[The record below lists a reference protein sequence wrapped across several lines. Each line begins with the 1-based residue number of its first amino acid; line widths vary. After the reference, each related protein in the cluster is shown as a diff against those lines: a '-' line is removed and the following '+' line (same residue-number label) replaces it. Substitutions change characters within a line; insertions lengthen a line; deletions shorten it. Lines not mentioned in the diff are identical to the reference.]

1 MLLRVSLDFGPR
13 ESVLAPS
20 GPLILDV
27 EVRTRPPNPA
37 CAVRRLAR
45 FAAILALSFG
55 GGSAAYAQDD
65 GARLYMMVPDQTT
78 IASLRFH
85 LLHSNVASDEG
96 TVNEDNDLDTKLVV
110 FQFVQAL
117 RFGSD
122 QSFIFLVLPGSRISE
137 NAVTDDLTG
146 LGDAQLGFVLGVRGT
161 PALVPSDYAAHPPGL
176 AVNLLAK
183 IFFPTGKYS
192 SERPV
197 NIGANRWALRLG
209 VPIVYAI
216 GDRMADPHLTTIEAM
231 PTVTFY
237 SANGEP
243 FGARRTKQKP
253 LYIFEG
259 HLTRGFTRRFW
270 GSLDLL
276 WREGGELK
284 VDGIEAGNSQSAV
297 SLGAT
302 GTFALPANISLRLS
316 AGKVIARNEH
326 GPNGWMLRTIIGT
339 AF

>member
-1 MLLRVSLDFGPR
+1 
-13 ESVLAPS
+13 
-20 GPLILDV
+20 
-27 EVRTRPPNPA
+27 
-37 CAVRRLAR
+37 
-45 FAAILALSFG
+45 
-55 GGSAAYAQDD
+55 
-65 GARLYMMVPDQTT
+65 MMVPDQTT

-96 TVNEDNDLDTKLVV
+96 TVNEDNDLDTKLGV

-122 QSFIFLVLPGSRISE
+122 QGFIFLVVPASHISA
-137 NAVTDDLTG
+137 NDVTDSLTG
-146 LGDAQLGFVLGVRGT
+146 FGDAQLGFVYGVHGT
-161 PALVPSDYAAHPPGL
+161 PALKPAAYADHPPGL

-192 SERPV
+192 AERPV

-216 GDRMADPHLTTIEAM
+216 GARMADPQLMTVEAM

-237 SANGEP
+237 SANDQP
-243 FGARRTKQKP
+243 LGASRTKQKP
-253 LYIFEG
+253 LFIFEG
-259 HLTRGFTRRFW
+259 HLTRGFSRSFW

-276 WREGGELK
+276 WREGGEVK
-284 VDGIEAGNSQSAV
+284 VDGVDAGNSQSAL
-297 SLGAT
+297 SLGTT
-302 GTFALPANISLRLS
+302 GTFALPANLSLRLS
-316 AGKVIARNEH
+316 AGKVIARNAH

-339 AF
+339 VF

>member
-1 MLLRVSLDFGPR
+1 MALAVVLSL
-13 ESVLAPS
+13 SC
-20 GPLILDV
+20 
-27 EVRTRPPNPA
+27 T
-37 CAVRRLAR
+37 
-45 FAAILALSFG
+45 
-55 GGSAAYAQDD
+55 SAARAQDD

-96 TVNEDNDLDTKLVV
+96 TVNEDNDLDTKLGV

-122 QSFIFLVLPGSRISE
+122 QGFIFLVVPASHISA
-137 NAVTDDLTG
+137 NDVTDSLTG
-146 LGDAQLGFVLGVRGT
+146 FGDAQLGFVYGVHGT
-161 PALVPSDYAAHPPGL
+161 PALKPAAYADHPPGL

-183 IFFPTGKYS
+183 TFFPTGTYS
-192 SERPV
+192 AERPV

-216 GDRMADPHLTTIEAM
+216 GARMADPQLMTVEAM

-237 SANGEP
+237 SANDQP
-243 FGARRTKQKP
+243 LGASRTKQKP
-253 LYIFEG
+253 LFIFEG
-259 HLTRGFTRRFW
+259 HLTRGFSRSFW

-276 WREGGELK
+276 WREGGEVK
-284 VDGIEAGNSQSAV
+284 VDGVDAGNSQSAL
-297 SLGAT
+297 SLGTT
-302 GTFALPANISLRLS
+302 GTFALPANLSLRLS
-316 AGKVIARNEH
+316 AGKVIARNAH

-339 AF
+339 VF